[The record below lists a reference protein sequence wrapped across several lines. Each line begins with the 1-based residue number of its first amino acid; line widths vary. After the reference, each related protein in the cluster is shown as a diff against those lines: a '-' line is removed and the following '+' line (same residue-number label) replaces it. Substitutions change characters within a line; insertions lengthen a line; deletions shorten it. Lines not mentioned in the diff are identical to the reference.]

1 MLTHSLLNQTN
12 PILSNPLFNGSVSS
26 NNNNNNNNNSS
37 IHNSQNSMNNASNTN
52 NTVNVNA
59 SAQIS
64 NENLASVSDL
74 PGTSSNTLNNYSSEE
89 LMKHIQ
95 EKVNF

>member
-1 MLTHSLLNQTN
+1 
-12 PILSNPLFNGSVSS
+12 
-26 NNNNNNNNNSS
+26 
-37 IHNSQNSMNNASNTN
+37 MNNASNTN

-64 NENLASVSDL
+64 NENLASVSDI
-74 PGTSSNTLNNYSSEE
+74 PGTSSNTLNNYSPEE